1 MRLLVLENNSS
12 YEINEIPEEVD
23 DIRFC
28 VLDNSDAKNPDY
40 FFIPLI
46 FLESFNT
53 PALVLR
59 IGNSIIK
66 MPIDWQLL
74 IGESEVGDL
83 EVVPLTSINDRGFS
97 AFAFNPLSS
106 FRPAFLPV
114 EVVDIYQD
122 VKWYFPKLKSGQL
135 LAVPLETGTEG
146 SLCVYFVKDISRQCE
161 IVNYTKAW

>member
-1 MRLLVLENNSS
+1 MRLLTLEKNTS

-46 FLESFNT
+46 FLESFNA
-53 PALVLR
+53 PALVLK
-59 IGNSIIK
+59 IGDSIIK

-106 FRPAFLPV
+106 FRPTFMPV

-135 LAVPLETGTEG
+135 LAVPLETNISGPM
-146 SLCVYFVKDISRQCE
+146 CVYFVKDISRQCE
-161 IVNYTKAW
+161 IINYTKAW